1 MPVEQYG
8 FRDIH
13 DKMDRH
19 VKAENKRSKPRR
31 TNGAPGE
38 NTTAPS
44 SQRVPIT
51 NGVQVKRGEIVEYP
65 YGGKP
70 YETYTRKLTASK
82 PWKQEIARKHDL
94 IGQRVVRDL
103 SQARPGCTLIT
114 VQATE
119 ATALAFKIR
128 AALNGG
134 QITDT
139 SARNT
144 AVTASPLYQARTTRV
159 LQALDYALD
168 TGKPMTIGVFTRG
181 ELKIIGSQRTA
192 KKHTTRHVRN
202 LEAKLAGRR

>member
-13 DKMDRH
+13 DKMDAH
-19 VKAENKRSKPRR
+19 VKREDKRPKPRR
-31 TNGAPGE
+31 TNGVPGE
-38 NTTAPS
+38 NTSAPK
-44 SQRVPIT
+44 SQRHPIT
-51 NGVQVKRGEIVEYP
+51 NGVQVDRGEVVVYP

-70 YETYTRKLTASK
+70 YETITRGMTASK

-114 VQATE
+114 VQANE
-119 ATALAFKIR
+119 ATALAFKIKS
-128 AALNGG
+128 ALKGG
-134 QITDT
+134 QITDA

-144 AVTASPLYQARTTRV
+144 AVTASPLYRARTTRV
-159 LQALDYALD
+159 LEALDYALD
-168 TGKPMTIGVFTRG
+168 TGKPVTLGVFTRG

-192 KKHTTRHVRN
+192 KKHITRHVRN

>member
-8 FRDIH
+8 FRDMH
-13 DKMDRH
+13 AKMDDH
-19 VKAENKRSKPRR
+19 VKRESNRPKPRR

-38 NTTAPS
+38 NTSAPNS
-44 SQRVPIT
+44 GHRTVT
-51 NGVQVKRGEIVEYP
+51 KGVRVKRGEVVEYP

-70 YETYTRKLTASK
+70 YETYTRELTASK

-119 ATALAFKIR
+119 ATALAFKIK

-134 QITDT
+134 QINDA

-168 TGKPMTIGVFTRG
+168 TGKPVTLGVFTRG

-192 KKHTTRHVRN
+192 KKHITRHVRN